1 MKKRINHQ
9 VTVGRYTLLVFYQ
22 EESTMSSS
30 TSGSTVEQGNYA
42 PWGRWK
48 NCGSG
53 SGEGRARGH
62 RAQWS
67 GFNIAAMVL
76 GFVFFWPIG
85 LIVLGWILSGRH
97 VQELPGAVRQ
107 LWFTVF
113 DKRGN
118 SSGSGNCV
126 FHDYQQTQ
134 YDRIREIKEEIKARS
149 HRFSEFRS
157 DAKRRADQEEFD
169 RFMASSPSS
178 GTVSRDDQ

>member
-1 MKKRINHQ
+1 M
-9 VTVGRYTLLVFYQ
+9 
-22 EESTMSSS
+22 SS
-30 TSGSTVEQGNYA
+30 TSGSAVERDSYT
-42 PWGRWK
+42 PWSHWKDCGRGPGK
-48 NCGSG
+48 
-53 SGEGRARGH
+53 GRSRAH

-107 LWFTVF
+107 LWSTVF
-113 DKRGN
+113 DKSGDSAGSSRN
-118 SSGSGNCV
+118 SV

-149 HRFSEFRS
+149 HRFGEFRS
-157 DAKRRADQEEFD
+157 DVKRRADQEEFD
-169 RFMASSPSS
+169 RFMASSPGS
-178 GTVSRDDQ
+178 GSTDHADRQ